1 MLRSWYD
8 KDEEKPEFWL
18 EFQVIHD
25 GLETEPSPPSSSSS
39 STTISSS
46 SESQGQTFHLFPLLP
61 PELRLKIW
69 ECLIQPRIVAAAC
82 FDSRFEAQ
90 RRVQLTCRPRR
101 PAVPVLLHVCRESRE
116 LALKHYQLAFA
127 WRLPPRLAGLPPVSS
142 SAASASSSSPSQSL
156 ASTSSEDTE
165 EQTSLSSSSSSSL
178 SSSSSSS
185 SSAKRQP
192 PSSSPRSLPDLI
204 PPPNRRRS
212 STYARPITHPPKVY
226 FNFSLD
232 CLLLLGEL
240 EPYDQYGFNAP
251 MSYFLRRDDTRR
263 VQNVACAFQELHM
276 DLYEA
281 DQVFGTLFHIIDM
294 FPCTWGREGRLLI
307 TTNTPGAPAQQE
319 ESGKEDGVV
328 YRSPYADDPYFSH
341 IHSHKSAKASPESAA
356 DRGPTTD
363 NVVQKLWSAFM
374 AGVSGGSEK
383 NSMVNTQIV
392 MVREEELPRFLRGQ
406 SAAVRPK
413 PGKVMEVM
421 EEEGE
426 KGSSL

>member
-18 EFQVIHD
+18 EFQVVHD
-25 GLETEPSPPSSSSS
+25 GLETEPPSSLSSSSS
-39 STTISSS
+39 SP
-46 SESQGQTFHLFPLLP
+46 QGQTFHLFPLFP

-90 RRVQLTCRPRR
+90 RRAQLTSRPRR
-101 PAVPVLLHVCRESRE
+101 PPVPVLLHVCRESRE
-116 LALKHYQLAFA
+116 LALKHYQLAFS
-127 WRLPPRLAGLPPVSS
+127 WRLPLRLVGLPPVSS
-142 SAASASSSSPSQSL
+142 SAASASSSLSRSP
-156 ASTSSEDTE
+156 ASTSSEDAE
-165 EQTSLSSSSSSSL
+165 EQA
-178 SSSSSSS
+178 SSSS
-185 SSAKRQP
+185 SSAAAAAAEGQSS
-192 PSSSPRSLPDLI
+192 SSSPRSSPDLI
-204 PPPNRRRS
+204 LPPNRRRS
-212 STYARPITHPPKVY
+212 STYPRPVTHPPKIY

-263 VQNVACAFQELHM
+263 VQNIACAFQELHM

-294 FPCTWGREGRLLI
+294 FPCTRGREGRLLI
-307 TTNTPGAPAQQE
+307 TTNTPRAPAQQE
-319 ESGKEDGVV
+319 ENGKEDGVV
-328 YRSPYADDPYFSH
+328 YKSPYADDPYFSH
-341 IHSHKSAKASPESAA
+341 IRSHKSAKTSPESAA

-374 AGVSGGSEK
+374 AGVSGGNEK

-406 SAAVRPK
+406 SAAVRSE
-413 PGKVMEVM
+413 PGRVTTEATRG
-421 EEEGE
+421 EGEAEEGA
-426 KGSSL
+426 SS